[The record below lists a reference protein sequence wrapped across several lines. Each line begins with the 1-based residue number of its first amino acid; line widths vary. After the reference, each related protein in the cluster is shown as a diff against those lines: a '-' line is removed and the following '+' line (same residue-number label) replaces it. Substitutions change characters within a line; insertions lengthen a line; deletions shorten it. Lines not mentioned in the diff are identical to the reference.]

1 MSIWQFLRDNRA
13 WLAAGVLLTFTS
25 SYGQTFFISI
35 FAGEIRSTFGLSHGA
50 WGGIYTLGTSISAV
64 AMIWAGAL
72 TDRWRVRSL
81 AISVLGL
88 LSAACLAMATL
99 QAVWAL
105 PFVILGLRFAGQG
118 MTSHLAMVAMARW
131 FVASRGRAL
140 SIASLG
146 FQAGQAFMPLL
157 FVALMAVVGWR
168 WLWVLA
174 AVLAL
179 AALPVLL
186 ILLRHERTPQSHAE
200 VDQSEGMGGRHWRR
214 ADVLGHWLFWLMVP
228 ALLGPPAFGTALFF
242 QQVHLA
248 EIKGW
253 ALVDLV
259 ALFPL
264 FTGVSVLSMMVSGWA
279 IDRFGT
285 GRLMPL
291 YLMPITLGFALM
303 AFAHSLWGAALALSV
318 IALTVGW
325 QSTLPGAFWAEFY
338 GTKHLGA
345 IKALAAAVMVLG
357 SAIGPGLTGMLI
369 DLGVGF
375 EAQLLGMAVYFG
387 LSAVLVTAG
396 IARARPLLARAAQID
411 V

>member
-35 FAGEIRSTFGLSHGA
+35 FAGEIRATFGLSHGA

-105 PFVILGLRFAGQG
+105 PIVILGLRFAGQG

-338 GTKHLGA
+338 GTRHLGA

-396 IARARPLLARAAQID
+396 IARARPLLARPAQIG